1 MAQGILGNII
11 EDKFVSIPIE
21 DYDEYKMLLKGRQVI
36 VDTLERDKN
45 ISVLS
50 LLSCLGGAKASRMY
64 AELVKSVLDKESDQI
79 E

>member
-1 MAQGILGNII
+1 MAQGISGNII
-11 EDKFVSIPIE
+11 EDKCVSIPIE
-21 DYDEYKMLLKGRQVI
+21 DYNEYMMLLKGRQVI

>member
-21 DYDEYKMLLKGRQVI
+21 DYDEYKMLLKGRQII
-36 VDTLERDKN
+36 VDTFDRDR
-45 ISVLS
+45 SVSALL
-50 LLSCLGGAKASRMY
+50 LLSCLGGEKASRMY
-64 AELVKSVLDKESDQI
+64 AELVRKSKVGDDI